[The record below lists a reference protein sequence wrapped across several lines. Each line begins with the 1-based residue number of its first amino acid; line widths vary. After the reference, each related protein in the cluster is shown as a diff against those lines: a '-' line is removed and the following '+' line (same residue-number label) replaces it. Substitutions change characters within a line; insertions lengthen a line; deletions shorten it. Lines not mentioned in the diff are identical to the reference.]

1 MALGVRSKQSERP
14 QSPGD
19 CPRMVATACEAK
31 PGMQGEHAI
40 GGRYGVEESVRQHS
54 ATRVPLIDVDAAC
67 ALARGLSGV
76 LTRFFFSTKGGEREW
91 EWML

>member
-1 MALGVRSKQSERP
+1 MAPGVRSKQSERP

-19 CPRMVATACEAK
+19 CPGMVATACEAK

-40 GGRYGVEESVRQHS
+40 GGRYGVEESVRQRR
-54 ATRVPLIDVDAAC
+54 ATRVQHIDVDAAC

-76 LTRFFFSTKGGEREW
+76 LTRFFFLTKGGERGW
-91 EWML
+91 ELMI